1 MAKPEKR
8 PGGRTAM
15 ATSTPKFVTKAW
27 LLMGLTGSA
36 PGVLR
41 LADGRLCLRVQGSGV
56 LWGRQLRA
64 LERIARQP
72 GLAERLGRGEAAEI
86 FDTPLDRIRRVASPW
101 YYFGGG
107 AIVETDHAR
116 FRLSFL
122 QPQNTTTVSE
132 PLFGPI
138 AEIAGG
144 RRAGKAWKVALG
156 HLK

>member
-1 MAKPEKR
+1 
-8 PGGRTAM
+8 M
-15 ATSTPKFVTKAW
+15 ATSTPELGTKAW
-27 LLMGLTGSA
+27 LLMGLFGSA

-41 LADGRLCLRVQGSGV
+41 LADGRLCLKVQGAGA

-64 LERIARQP
+64 LERIAQQP
-72 GLAERLGRGEAAEI
+72 GLAERLSRGETAEI
-86 FDTPLDRIRRVASPW
+86 FNTPLERVRRVVFPW

-116 FRLSFL
+116 FRLSFM

-138 AEIAGG
+138 VEIAEG
-144 RRAGKAWKVALG
+144 RRAGKAWKGALG
-156 HLK
+156 HWK

>member
-1 MAKPEKR
+1 
-8 PGGRTAM
+8 
-15 ATSTPKFVTKAW
+15 
-27 LLMGLTGSA
+27 MGLFGSA

-41 LADGRLCLRVQGSGV
+41 LADGRLCLKVQGSGA

-72 GLAERLGRGEAAEI
+72 GLAERLSRGETAEI
-86 FDTPLDRIRRVASPW
+86 FNTPLERVRRVVFPW
-101 YYFGGG
+101 YYFDGG

-122 QPQNTTTVSE
+122 QPQNTKILE
-132 PLFGPI
+132 PLSGTIGEI
-138 AEIAGG
+138 AEG

>member
-1 MAKPEKR
+1 
-8 PGGRTAM
+8 M
-15 ATSTPKFVTKAW
+15 ATSAPKLVTKAW

-41 LADGRLCLRVQGSGV
+41 LADGRLSLGVQGSGV

-64 LERIARQP
+64 LERRVRQP
-72 GLAERLGRGEAAEI
+72 GLAGRLSRGEAAEV
-86 FDTPLDRIRRVASPW
+86 FNTPLDRIRRVVFPW

-107 AIVETDHAR
+107 AIIETDHAR

-122 QPQNTTTVSE
+122 QPQNTTTVSG

-138 AEIAGG
+138 GGIAEG
-144 RRAGKAWKVALG
+144 RRAGKAWKAALG